1 MKTYLKWATL
11 AMVLIAPAGV
21 YAADSV
27 GGPIGNHQEA
37 QQEPQRILD
46 PVEFFDKTT
55 GKVKVWYWRAESG
68 YEFYDAPGFPPPHG
82 EALTGVTCFRRR
94 RLEWQQFQQNATQCY
109 IIQRDAP
116 CAGHIP
122 RPSAVGWTQRPDASV
137 GW

>member
-27 GGPIGNHQEA
+27 GGPISNHQEA

-68 YEFYDAPGFPPPHG
+68 YEFYDATVSTPARARLLPVSRLMSSSSGSSLRKTRSSATLSS
-82 EALTGVTCFRRR
+82 EARVRRS
-94 RLEWQQFQQNATQCY
+94 Y
-109 IIQRDAP
+109 IEIM
-116 CAGHIP
+116 CL
-122 RPSAVGWTQRPDASV
+122 GWTQRPDASV